1 MLTLKEVYAL
11 FLDASGV
18 ETDSRKSVSNKL
30 FFALKGQNFD
40 GNAYAQNALENG
52 AKAAIVDDS
61 EIANTHQ
68 KCYLVNDVLQTLQ
81 ALAHHHRK
89 QFDIP
94 VIALTG
100 SNGKTT
106 TKELIATVLN
116 TTHEVLAT
124 AGNLNN
130 HIGVPLTLL
139 NLSKQ
144 HTHALIEMGAN
155 HLNEIEFLCGI
166 AHPTHGLIT
175 NVGKAH
181 LEGFGSEEGVLKGKT
196 ELYRFLEKNNGTV
209 LLNQDDT
216 KLMGEVGK
224 HQIITYSPSKFS
236 VLNNQPT
243 LKLRFN
249 MVEINSQL
257 AGSYNKA
264 NIAAAI
270 CVGNLFG
277 ISTEKCAAAIAAYT
291 PNNHRSQLIFKDNK
305 TIVLDAYNANP
316 TSMRAAINDFS
327 VREGKKV
334 MILGYMGELGAD
346 EAKEHE
352 ALVRLVKTTHIENC
366 YWIGTAYKPFVH
378 SNCFETTE
386 SFVAYLKTSPINAT
400 QILIKGSRSVK
411 LETILEYL

>member
-40 GNAYAQNALENG
+40 GNAYAHNALENG
-52 AKAAIVDDS
+52 AKAAIVDDA

-89 QFDIP
+89 QFNIP

-106 TKELIATVLN
+106 TKELIASVLN

-124 AGNLNN
+124 EGNLNN

-139 NLSKQ
+139 HLSKQ

-196 ELYRFLEKNNGTV
+196 ELYRFLEQNNGTV
-209 LLNQDDT
+209 LVNQDDT

-224 HQIITYSPSKFS
+224 HQIITYTPSKFS

-243 LKLRFN
+243 LKLRLN
-249 MVEINSQL
+249 GVEINSQL

-270 CVGNLFG
+270 CVGNFFG
-277 ISTEKCAAAIAAYT
+277 VSTEKCAAAIAAYT

-327 VREGKKV
+327 AREGKKV
-334 MILGYMGELGAD
+334 VILGYMGELGAA

-352 ALVRLVKTTHIENC
+352 ALVRLVKTSHIENC

-378 SNCFETTE
+378 SNYFETTE
-386 SFVAYLKTSPINAT
+386 SFVTYLKTSSINAT

-411 LETILEYL
+411 LETILDYL